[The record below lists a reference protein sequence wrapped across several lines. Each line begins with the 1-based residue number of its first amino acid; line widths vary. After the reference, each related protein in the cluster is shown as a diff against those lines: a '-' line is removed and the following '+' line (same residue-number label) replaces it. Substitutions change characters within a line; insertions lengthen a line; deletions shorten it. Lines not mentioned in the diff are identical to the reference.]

1 MRRFVQISI
10 HVEMNSFLLLLVP
23 VTVVVVVWY
32 EQQIDL

>member
-10 HVEMNSFLLLLVP
+10 HVEMNSVLFLLVP

>member
-10 HVEMNSFLLLLVP
+10 HVEMNSVLLLLVP

-32 EQQIDL
+32 K